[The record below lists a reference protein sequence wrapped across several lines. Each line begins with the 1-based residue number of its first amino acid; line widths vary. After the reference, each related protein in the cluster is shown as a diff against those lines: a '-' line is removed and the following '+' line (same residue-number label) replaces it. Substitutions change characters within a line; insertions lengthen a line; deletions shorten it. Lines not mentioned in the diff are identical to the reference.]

1 MSIHWA
7 SFYLGMHFEWP
18 ARFVAGVLNDLM
30 QPLFGTAI
38 NDLGLYKCFPVDSS
52 RALLPVL
59 HLVVYLCP
67 VNFTQVR

>member
-7 SFYLGMHFEWP
+7 SFYLGMHFEWL

-38 NDLGLYKCFPVDSS
+38 NDLGLTFINVFLSIPLGPC
-52 RALLPVL
+52 
-59 HLVVYLCP
+59 YLCY
-67 VNFTQVR
+67 T